1 MLELDD
7 IKKLFDK
14 AYNHG
19 QTTREQ
25 MANDLVFY
33 WVTQWDDSL
42 LQGSSLSYKGEF
54 NILRKAGRQVM
65 ADLRANPIQVN
76 FDPIDPDREDGADF
90 LDGLYRAD
98 DRRNSSLE
106 AYDYANQDAVVCG
119 FGAWEMY
126 TEYER
131 KRDGTQ
137 EQVIRRR
144 FIPEACNTAFCDPNA
159 KLMDKSDA
167 KYWAILTSMSED
179 GYKELVEDLTGETD
193 VSCASNFS
201 NPEQSYTFP
210 WFTKDKRVHVVTF
223 YHKKLVK
230 DKLLTLTDI
239 FGSTLT
245 VRKKDLAERMDE
257 LIDKAYSITAEKSIE
272 RWEVTKYIASG
283 DRVLSSDPIA
293 GDYIPVIP
301 VYGERSFVEG
311 EEYVSGITRLA
322 KDPSRLRNFQ
332 MSYLAD
338 IVSRSPRPKPIY
350 YQEQIAGLEYMYN
363 EAGADSNYPYLIQH
377 RVAAADGSF
386 LPPGA
391 VGVTPE
397 QTVPQALMMSMELT
411 AGAVEDVANPG
422 LPQNIAD
429 PDLSGKAVAAL
440 QNQINKQSYI
450 YQHNMKFS
458 KRYDGVVYASM
469 ASVIYDAPRR
479 AQIEMPNG
487 QRKTVQVME
496 STMNS
501 DGEIQVLNDIT
512 NAEFDVYSDIGMS
525 YDTQKQE
532 TREILMSQLQVT
544 PQNDPLFKII
554 QLKLFQLTDGVEFDD
569 IRDYARKQLVMM
581 GINEPETDEERAM
594 LEQQAQNQQPDPM
607 MVASM
612 AEMEKARAEQ
622 MNAQTKIMSA
632 QTDQFNAETKR
643 GEMMIKAQEA
653 GAKISNLNMDTRKK
667 GTEAANNLRQ
677 MLRPPQQAGRQS

>member
-65 ADLRANPIQVN
+65 ADLRANPVQVN